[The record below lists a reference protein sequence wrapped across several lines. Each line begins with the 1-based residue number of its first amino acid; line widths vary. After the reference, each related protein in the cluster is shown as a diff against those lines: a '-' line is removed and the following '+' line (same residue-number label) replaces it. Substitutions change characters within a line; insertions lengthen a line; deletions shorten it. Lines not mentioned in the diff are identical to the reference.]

1 MRRTREA
8 CESCSAPLRCRHP
21 TRFQSGPMG
30 TAGRF
35 ACSTKGELVKIVDLA
50 KQMIRLSGLWETDER
65 IECIGLRPG
74 EKQYE
79 ESLGHAGKA
88 LPTEHPMLRV
98 VEAGPPQN
106 SALVAELLA
115 WVARPPIQAP
125 PRFAGGC
132 IPGRRNIP
140 RPPLPGASLRR
151 RFRRSAAGSGE
162 GRADGR

>member
-1 MRRTREA
+1 
-8 CESCSAPLRCRHP
+8 
-21 TRFQSGPMG
+21 MG

-79 ESLGHAGKA
+79 DSLGHAGKA

-115 WVARPPIQAP
+115 WVARPTDTSAAAVRRGLHTWAPEYSAP
-125 PRFAGGC
+125 PSS
-132 IPGRRNIP
+132 GRKLTAEVSAIR
-140 RPPLPGASLRR
+140 S
-151 RFRRSAAGSGE
+151 RFRRGTG
-162 GRADGR
+162 